1 LPSKSLK
8 SLPVSSGLNR
18 ENNNMQNAFR
28 KFFASPVFPEDEDKT
43 RSASILNV
51 IGWSAMFVVAVLLM
65 VRIIQGRDT
74 NMVEVNL
81 LLILILFAIALM
93 LFLSRQGY
101 MKTASILLVTTVWMG
116 LSYLTW
122 VADGIRDVAFFGYSI
137 PILMAGLLLGWQ
149 GALSF
154 TVLSIFSGWALA
166 YAETYQL
173 FFPTLDEPL
182 NFARDMTGVLALVG
196 LIIYL
201 TITNLQKALIKSRS
215 TAQELSLSNQELNEL
230 RVDLEKR
237 VEERTFELQKRAT
250 QLEAVSSVART
261 IASVQEIDTLLP
273 DITRL
278 VSQQFGFYHVGIFL
292 LDQQRR
298 NAVLSAANS
307 PGGLRMLD
315 RQHHLPLDS
324 HSIVGYSASRGEPRI
339 ALDVGSD
346 SVYFNNPDLPETRS
360 EMAIP
365 LRVAGTVIGALDVQ
379 SIETN
384 AFSQEDI
391 TVLATLADQIAIA
404 IENARLFGEA
414 RKALS
419 ESQAMF
425 NKYTQQEWSNFAR
438 QVKPNGFIFDGKQVL
453 PLDHSMKREPIKPAT
468 IQTGSLSL
476 EKATTMIS
484 IPIRFRGQTI
494 GVLDIRSKNGQ
505 RFWKQDEIAMLE
517 AAAERAALAL
527 ENARLVDSAQR
538 RAARE
543 RAIGDISTRIGAVS
557 SLESILQTA
566 VEELGRKI
574 GGATEVTLE
583 IGSDDGANN
592 R

>member
-1 LPSKSLK
+1 
-8 SLPVSSGLNR
+8 
-18 ENNNMQNAFR
+18 MQNVFR

-43 RSASILNV
+43 RAAAILNV
-51 IGWSAMFVVAVLLM
+51 IGWSAMFFVAMLLII
-65 VRIIQGRDT
+65 RIIQGRDL
-74 NMVEVNL
+74 NLVEVNFV
-81 LLILILFAIALM
+81 LFFIVIASALVV
-93 LFLSRQGY
+93 FLARQGY
-101 MKTASILLVTTVWMG
+101 VKTAGLLFVTTVWLG

-122 VADGIRDVAFFGYSI
+122 VADGIRDVAFFAYCI

-149 GALSF
+149 GVLSF
-154 TVLSIFSGWALA
+154 TLISVFAGWALA

-173 FFPTLDEPL
+173 FSPTLDTPI
-182 NFARDMTGVLALVG
+182 NFAVDMTFVLILVG
-196 LIIYL
+196 VIIYL
-201 TITNLQKALIKSRS
+201 TITNLQNALNKARS
-215 TAQELSLSNQELNEL
+215 SAQEQSHSNRELNEL

-237 VEERTFELQKRAT
+237 VEDRTFELKKRAT

-273 DITRL
+273 AITKL

-298 NAVLSAANS
+298 IAVLSAANS
-307 PGGLRMLD
+307 EGGLLMLD

-324 HSIVGYSASRGEPRI
+324 HSIVGYSALHGEPRI
-339 ALDVGSD
+339 ALDVGTD

-365 LRVAGTVIGALDVQ
+365 LRVAGKVIGALDVQ
-379 SIETN
+379 STEIN

-391 TVLATLADQIAIA
+391 NVLATLADQIAIA
-404 IENARLFGEA
+404 IENSRLFGEA

-438 QVKPNGFIFDGKQVL
+438 QGKQNGFIFDGKQVL
-453 PLDHSMKREPIKPAT
+453 PLDNTPRREPVNPAP
-468 IQTGSLSL
+468 QTGSLSL
-476 EKATTMIS
+476 EKASATIA
-484 IPIRFRGQTI
+484 IPIKFRGQTI
-494 GVLDIRSKNGQ
+494 GMLDVRSKNGQ

-527 ENARLVDSAQR
+527 ENARLVESAQR

-543 RAIGDISTRIGAVS
+543 RAIGDISTRIGALS
-557 SLESILQTA
+557 NLESIMQTA

-583 IGSDDGANN
+583 IGTENGEND

>member
-1 LPSKSLK
+1 
-8 SLPVSSGLNR
+8 
-18 ENNNMQNAFR
+18 MQNAFR
-28 KFFASPVFPEDEDKT
+28 KFFASPVFPDDEDKT
-43 RSASILNV
+43 RSAAILNV
-51 IGWSAMFVVAVLLM
+51 IAWSAMFFVAILLI
-65 VRIIQGRDT
+65 VRIVQGRD
-74 NMVEVNL
+74 VNL
-81 LLILILFAIALM
+81 VEINFVLLFIVIASALVI
-93 LFLSRQGY
+93 FLSRQGY
-101 MKTASILLVTTVWMG
+101 IKTAGLLFVTTVWLG

-122 VADGIRDVAFFGYSI
+122 VADGIRDVAFFAYSI

-149 GALSF
+149 GVLSF
-154 TVLSIFSGWALA
+154 TLLSIFAGWALA

-173 FFPTLDEPL
+173 FSPTLDKPI
-182 NFARDMTGVLALVG
+182 NFAIDMTFVFILAGVIV
-196 LIIYL
+196 YL
-201 TITNLQKALIKSRS
+201 TITSLQNALNKSRLA
-215 TAQELSLSNQELNEL
+215 AQEQSLSNRDLNQL

-237 VEERTFELQKRAT
+237 VEERTFELKKRAT

-273 DITRL
+273 AITKL
-278 VSQQFGFYHVGIFL
+278 VSEQFGFYHVGVFL

-307 PGGLRMLD
+307 QGGLRMLE
-315 RQHHLPLDS
+315 RQHRLPLDS

-339 ALDVGSD
+339 ALDVGTD
-346 SVYFNNPDLPETRS
+346 SIYFNNPDLPDTRS

-365 LRVAGTVIGALDVQ
+365 LRVAGKVIGALDVQ
-379 SIETN
+379 STETN

-391 TVLATLADQIAIA
+391 NVLATLADQIAIA
-404 IENARLFGEA
+404 IENSRLFGES
-414 RKALS
+414 RQALS

-438 QVKPNGFIFDGKQVL
+438 QGKQNGFIFDGKQVL
-453 PLDHSMKREPIKPAT
+453 PLDNSLKREPAKPT

-476 EKATTMIS
+476 EKASATIA
-484 IPIRFRGQTI
+484 IPIKFRGQTI
-494 GVLDIRSKNGQ
+494 GMLDIRSKNGQ

-527 ENARLVDSAQR
+527 ENARLVESAQR

-543 RAIGDISTRIGAVS
+543 RAIGDISTRIGSVS
-557 SLESILQTA
+557 TLESILQTA

-583 IGSDDGANN
+583 LRNEDGENI

>member
-1 LPSKSLK
+1 
-8 SLPVSSGLNR
+8 
-18 ENNNMQNAFR
+18 
-28 KFFASPVFPEDEDKT
+28 
-43 RSASILNV
+43 
-51 IGWSAMFVVAVLLM
+51 
-65 VRIIQGRDT
+65 
-74 NMVEVNL
+74 
-81 LLILILFAIALM
+81 
-93 LFLSRQGY
+93 
-101 MKTASILLVTTVWMG
+101 
-116 LSYLTW
+116 
-122 VADGIRDVAFFGYSI
+122 
-137 PILMAGLLLGWQ
+137 MAGLLLGWQ